1 MTTMFS
7 MPVKVINIERL
18 TPLIKAFTFERT
30 DGSAFSPFSAG
41 SHVVVSM
48 GKGSDSHKNPY
59 SLVGN
64 SEDFMQYYIAVRR
77 EANGRGGS
85 AYMHDEVE
93 VGSELE
99 IGNPFNLFPAHWLA
113 RKHLFITG
121 GVGITPFMAF
131 IRDMKMMHKNF
142 ELHYAIRSEKHGA
155 FVEELERDNTGQV
168 FIYDHSKD
176 GILDINKL
184 LGKQPL
190 GTHVYVCG
198 PHGMVEDVL
207 RISEHLGWPQSAI
220 HSEEFKAPDSGE
232 PFTVKLAR
240 SHRDVYVSE
249 RESLL
254 EALEHA
260 GLEIPYSCRGGVCGF
275 CKTDVVSGIPEHR
288 DYFLSDEEKAA
299 NNCIMPCISRAR
311 DDELVLDL

>member
-7 MPVKVINIERL
+7 MPVTVTNIEQL
-18 TPLIKAFTFERT
+18 TPLIKGFTFERT

-48 GKGSDSHKNPY
+48 GKGGDSHKNPY
-59 SLVGN
+59 SLVHN
-64 SEDFMQYYIAVRR
+64 SSDFKQYQIAVRR

-85 AYMHDEVE
+85 AFMHDEVE
-93 VGSELE
+93 VGSQLE
-99 IGNPFNLFPAHWLA
+99 IGNPFNLFPVHWLA
-113 RKHLFITG
+113 HKHLFVTG

-131 IRDMKMMHKNF
+131 IRDMKMTNSDF

-155 FVEELERDNTGQV
+155 FAEELQRDNPDQV

-176 GILDINKL
+176 GILDLNKL

-198 PHGMVEDVL
+198 PHRMVEDVL
-207 RISEHLGWPQSAI
+207 RIAEQHGWPQSAV

-240 SHRDVYVSE
+240 SHREVHVSE

-254 EALEHA
+254 EALERS
-260 GLEIPYSCRGGVCGF
+260 GLEIPYSCRGGACGF
-275 CKTDVVSGIPEHR
+275 CKTDVVSGMPEHR
-288 DYFLSDEEKAA
+288 DYYLSDEEKTA
-299 NNCIMPCISRAR
+299 NNCIMPCISRAK
-311 DDELVLDL
+311 DDDLILDL